1 MAEAL
6 VAIATLIVGTFALS
20 TIVSNAV
27 SATATSRDYLVAQ
40 NLITEAIEAVKNVRD
55 SNWLIYP
62 SRKECWLT
70 LDPDIAAYALTECE
84 KAPAVSLGDFLAK
97 QSGDSWLLEDSS
109 SPKSLDLAT
118 NIAAESNPYA
128 LHIQVDG
135 DFNEYVASPSVNNP
149 SGFYRSIKFTA
160 INDPDSDDIDDSA
173 EFDVKVEWRDG
184 AKVRSIT
191 RKFTIYNYL

>member
-27 SATATSRDYLVAQ
+27 SATSTSRDYLLAQ
-40 NLITEAIEAVKNVRD
+40 NLITEAAEAVKNVRD

-62 SRKECWLT
+62 SKKECWLM
-70 LDPDIAAYALTECE
+70 LDPGTVLLADCDTASPALSVTASGNYLATPGDGWVLE
-84 KAPAVSLGDFLAK
+84 AVAGEPLN
-97 QSGDSWLLEDSS
+97 LEINEISESDHYILYIQGAVGQYEYVSS
-109 SPKSLDLAT
+109 SVP
-118 NIAAESNPYA
+118 IG
-128 LHIQVDG
+128 DG
-135 DFNEYVASPSVNNP
+135 DP
-149 SGFYRSIKFTA
+149 SGFYRSIVFTA
-160 INDPDSDDIDDSA
+160 LTDDSA
-173 EFDVKVEWRDG
+173 QFEVTVQWRNG